1 MTTTAEAIKIMI
13 AFLEGKKIEYRSKFL
28 GTNRIWEDT
37 TQPTWA
43 WSNYEYR
50 IAPIQPKPKT
60 KLYAYLIEHENGT
73 TSYLALF
80 TDPFIKSPYHKRIP
94 SEDKEIE
101 L

>member
-1 MTTTAEAIKIMI
+1 LTTTAEAIKIMN

-28 GTNRIWEDT
+28 GTNRIWKDT

-50 IAPIQPKPKT
+50 IAPIQPKPKR
-60 KLYAYLIEHENGT
+60 KAYAYITAFGDLRWT
-73 TSYLALF
+73 LQL
-80 TDPFIKSPYHKRIP
+80 PYPSGCYPVI